1 MQLLT
6 VPQSPRTLHRWIVVR
21 VLASSV
27 MLGGCVQ
34 ATAYEQATSAAA
46 VHAEGRRRLG
56 DDLEQKNAQ
65 LAALRQKYEQLK
77 AENARLEQE
86 LLDQKGAFDQAEL
99 DLVLA
104 KQEKNEEASLVQQ
117 LRGDLARVGSH
128 LDVYADEKADLDA
141 ALKAARAENEKLT
154 AQLATAEGE
163 SAAQAE
169 IAPEDQDSAKEGE
182 SAAPVE
188 PSAAETSPAETS
200 AAEANPAET
209 NPAED
214 VG

>member
-1 MQLLT
+1 MQLPK
-6 VPQSPRTLHRWIVVR
+6 VPQTPRTLHRWIVVR

-56 DDLEQKNAQ
+56 DELEQNSAK
-65 LAALRQKYEQLK
+65 LATLQRQYAELK
-77 AENARLEQE
+77 AENSRLQQE
-86 LLDQKGAFDQAEL
+86 LLEQKGAFDQAEL

-154 AQLATAEGE
+154 AQLATVENE
-163 SAAQAE
+163 DSAPPE
-169 IAPEDQDSAKEGE
+169 VAPEDQDSVVVDAP
-182 SAAPVE
+182 AAAAVE
-188 PSAAETSPAETS
+188 PPPAES
-200 AAEANPAET
+200 MPPAD
-209 NPAED
+209 AISD
-214 VG
+214 

>member
-1 MQLLT
+1 MQLLRIT
-6 VPQSPRTLHRWIVVR
+6 QSPRTLHRWIVVR

-65 LAALRQKYEQLK
+65 LATLRQNYEQLK

-86 LLDQKGAFDQAEL
+86 LLNQKGAFDQAEL

-128 LDVYADEKADLDA
+128 LDVYADQKADLDA

-154 AQLATAEGE
+154 AQLASAESE
-163 SAAQAE
+163 NAAE
-169 IAPEDQDSAKEGE
+169 PELAPEEQDTAQEGE
-182 SAAPVE
+182 SAAPAE
-188 PSAAETSPAETS
+188 PSPAESSPAETS
-200 AAEANPAET
+200 AAEPSPAEPS
-209 NPAED
+209 PAED
-214 VG
+214 AG